1 MAVLKTAD
9 KTCKVTWFKNSTV
22 IRESSEISTSF
33 DGTNA
38 RLTITKCSKSY
49 SAVYRVVI
57 KNEFGEDESTGE
69 LLVTE
74 EEKVRIFTKINN
86 HVFFGKVYNFFLI
99 FSINRRKKKRKK
111 LRRKK
116 LLKKRR

>member
-1 MAVLKTAD
+1 MAVLKTVD

-22 IRESSEISTSF
+22 IRESSEISMSF

-38 RLTITKCSKSY
+38 RMTISKCSKSY

-74 EEKVRIFTKINN
+74 EEKVCIITIKLSN
-86 HVFFGKVYNFFLI
+86 NFFD
-99 FSINRRKKKRKK
+99 K
-111 LRRKK
+111 
-116 LLKKRR
+116 